1 MSRIEVSPAIMAWI
15 REEPRRRH
23 LIPYDTGDRLEWDLY
38 AGRYSLSAISAP
50 LHELAKC
57 KTVDAVAAAMTARAK
72 ACLLAGKAEA
82 LDAERLARLAITRHQ
97 QALEELIP

>member
-23 LIPYDTGDRLEWDLY
+23 LIRHTTGYRVAWELY
-38 AGRYSLSAISAP
+38 AAGEALSAISVP
-50 LHELAKC
+50 LTDLDRC
-57 KTVDAVAAAMTARAK
+57 MVAREVGAEMRKRAK
-72 ACLLAGKAEA
+72 ACLLAGKAAA

>member
-15 REEPRRRH
+15 REDPKRRH
-23 LIPYDTGDRLEWDLY
+23 LIRHATGYRVAWELY
-38 AGRYSLSAISAP
+38 SGGEPLSAISVP
-50 LHELAKC
+50 
-57 KTVDAVAAAMTARAK
+57 VADLDRCMVAREVGAEMRNRAK